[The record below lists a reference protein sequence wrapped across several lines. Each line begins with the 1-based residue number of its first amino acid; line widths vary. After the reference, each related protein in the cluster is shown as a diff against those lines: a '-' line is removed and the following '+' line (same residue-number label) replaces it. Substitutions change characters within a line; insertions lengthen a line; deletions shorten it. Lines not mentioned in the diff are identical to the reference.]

1 MANLTQTAANV
12 KIGGANT
19 VITKVQYGENIT
31 QGQLLYKKSADGKY
45 YKADANVSAE
55 AAAASGIAMTP
66 GATDGYGVMAS
77 SGLVDLGAT
86 LTLGET
92 YYVSDTAGAIMPAAD
107 VSTGEYVTQLGIA
120 TTTALLQLTIL
131 ASGVQRA

>member
-31 QGQLLYKKSADGKY
+31 QGQPLYKKSSDGKY

-55 AAAASGIAMTP
+55 AASASGIAMTP

>member
-12 KIGGANT
+12 KAGGSNT
-19 VITKVQYGENIT
+19 ITRLIQFGESVT
-31 QGQLLYKKSADGKY
+31 QGMPVYKKASDGKY
-45 YKADANVSAE
+45 YKADANVTSAE
-55 AAAASGIAMTP
+55 AAAVGIALTP
-66 GATDGYGVMAS
+66 NATDGYGVIAT

-92 YYVSDTAGAIMPAAD
+92 YYVSDSAGAIMPAAD

-120 TTTALLQLTIL
+120 TTTALLQLSIN